1 MANTATALSFRVR
14 VDKPM
19 KSDRQTSAPLSRLH
33 DASRKPGGATEHQR
47 PREQMTSIKG
57 QAKVPSLGERTLSKA
72 HSPGVAEP
80 DPRLVEIVRMLARKA
95 AREWIEEL
103 EAQR

>member
-1 MANTATALSFRVR
+1 MKRDRRTSMPLFRLQDVHG
-14 VDKPM
+14 KP
-19 KSDRQTSAPLSRLH
+19 SR
-33 DASRKPGGATEHQR
+33 AMEHQK
-47 PREQMTSIKG
+47 PREQMTSIEG
-57 QAKVPSLGERTLSKA
+57 QAKVPSQGDRALSDA
-72 HSPGVAEP
+72 HSLGVAEP

>member
-14 VDKPM
+14 VDKSM
-19 KSDRQTSAPLSRLH
+19 KRDRRTSTPLSRLQ
-33 DASRKPGGATEHQR
+33 DAPGKPGGATEHR
-47 PREQMTSIKG
+47 KPREQMTSIKG
-57 QAKVPSLGERTLSKA
+57 QAKVPSQGERALSEA

-80 DPRLVEIVRMLARKA
+80 DPRLVQIVKMLARKA

-103 EAQR
+103 EALR

>member
-1 MANTATALSFRVR
+1 
-14 VDKPM
+14 M
-19 KSDRQTSAPLSRLH
+19 KRDRRTSTPLSRLQ
-33 DASRKPGGATEHQR
+33 DAPGKPGGPEHR
-47 PREQMTSIKG
+47 KPREQMTSIKG
-57 QAKVPSLGERTLSKA
+57 QANKVPSQGERALSEA

-80 DPRLVEIVRMLARKA
+80 DPRLVQIVRMLARKA